1 MSLLKVNISK
11 KKFSSKLP
19 DFTAPLV
26 AACDG
31 PSPKIGVGEDDV
43 THKVDADADVAAPP
57 DGCIFVLLAA
67 AVAASTSTNVECS
80 LNCCVGVDVD
90 SLGASGAMGKPTPM
104 LILPAFE
111 VSNTSFCWS
120 SSCSQLSSSS
130 CCRVP
135 AEVLNTGAGES
146 KEERV
151 TLCPALTDV
160 VV

>member
-1 MSLLKVNISK
+1 MSSLKESIS
-11 KKFSSKLP
+11 KKFSSNVP
-19 DFTAPLV
+19 DFTAALA
-26 AACDG
+26 AACGG

-43 THKVDADADVAAPP
+43 TPKLDAEVDVAAPP
-57 DGCIFVLLAA
+57 DGCMFALVAALAA
-67 AVAASTSTNVECS
+67 TSTSTSVECS

-90 SLGASGAMGKPTPM
+90 SLGASGAIGRPTPM

-120 SSCSQLSSSS
+120 SSCSQVSSSS

-135 AEVLNTGAGES
+135 VEVFKTAAVES

-151 TLCPALTDV
+151 TF
-160 VV
+160 